1 MSVFSYISYVA
12 VPEPF
17 DFSLF
22 PINFLR
28 NGY

>member
-12 VPEPF
+12 VPEHSG
-17 DFSLF
+17 FSFF
-22 PINFLR
+22 PINFLL

>member
-12 VPEPF
+12 VPERF
-17 DFSLF
+17 DFSFF
-22 PINFLR
+22 PINFLL